1 MKFFKYIM
9 CIAIFASANTFADD
23 KNKLALEYLELTNTK
38 QLFEVTIENYV
49 NHLSLRNPKLNKDEL
64 LLFFNSYMGWDVVKD
79 PTVKIVSDKFTESE
93 LKNIN
98 AFFKTDDGKALAG
111 QSPKISM
118 EISNLIGG
126 NINKAL
132 ASMKQRAQQENSS
145 SKQ

>member
-1 MKFFKYIM
+1 MKFLKYVM
-9 CIAIFASANTFADD
+9 CIVVFISANTFAED

-38 QLFEVTIENYV
+38 QLFDITIENYV
-49 NHLSLRNPKLNKDEL
+49 NHLSLRNSKLNKEEMM
-64 LLFFNSYMGWDVVKD
+64 LFFNSYMGWNVVKD
-79 PTVKIVSDKFTESE
+79 PTIKIVADKFTEDE

-132 ASMKQRAQQENSS
+132 ASMKERAQQE
-145 SKQ
+145 K